1 MTIAIIGGYD
11 VLHKDKK
18 IKELLF
24 KIKQQFGN
32 LVIIASGGN
41 RIGAEA
47 SVKKIALEFGMN
59 YVEYNPSFSGHNQ
72 YSVQP
77 PEYFGKKYHHSHYF
91 DRYKQMVLS
100 IDRLV
105 VVVDE
110 TVKDPAI
117 KAFLKKV
124 KVPTILI

>member
-1 MTIAIIGGYD
+1 MTIGIIGGHD

-41 RIGAEA
+41 RIGVET
-47 SVKKIALEFGMN
+47 SVKSIALEFGMN
-59 YVEYNPSFSGHNQ
+59 YVEYNPSFSGHNE
-72 YSVQP
+72 YSAEP
-77 PEYFGKKYHHSHYF
+77 PEYFNKKYHFSHYF
-91 DRYKQMVLS
+91 DRYKKMMFD

-105 VVVDE
+105 IVVDE

-117 KAFLKKV
+117 KQLLKNTKI
-124 KVPTILI
+124 PTILI